1 MSSWLAGHEIL
12 VQTTVV
18 YAFVAL
24 SLQVVLRAG
33 VFSLASIAFFGLA
46 GYGAANLTLD
56 GMNAWLSLVVVV
68 LACALIAVALSYVVS
83 GLRTVYLAMVTV
95 ALTLII
101 SVVARNGGEVTGGSL
116 GLFGIPGQ
124 ISTMGMIA
132 LLAAT
137 IIVLRRLEVS
147 SIGRSFEALRQ
158 DEDLALSVGIDVAR
172 RRRFVFCVSAVLG
185 AVGGVLNVYV
195 FAIIS
200 PETASFSLT
209 TLGLSMAI
217 LGGIARWPGAVIGA
231 IIVAWMP
238 EILGGVTEY
247 EPVIYGVVV
256 VTLVVLAPSGIVGL
270 YDGLL
275 RRMRERRGSRARSDG
290 DGSVEGRPAL
300 AADVAPTAAEEELS

>member
-1 MSSWLAGHEIL
+1 MNSWFAGHEIL
-12 VQTTVV
+12 IQTTVV

-46 GYGAANLTLD
+46 GYGAANLTID
-56 GMNAWLSLVVVV
+56 GMNAWLALLVVVF
-68 LACALIAVALSYVVS
+68 ACALIAVVLSYVV
-83 GLRTVYLAMVTV
+83 GALRTVYLAMVTV

-101 SVVARNGGEVTGGSL
+101 SVVARNGGELTGGSL

-124 ISTMGMIA
+124 ISTAGMIA
-132 LLAAT
+132 LLAVT
-137 IIVLRRLEVS
+137 IIVLRRLELS

-158 DEDLALSVGIDVAR
+158 NEDLALSVGIDVAR

-185 AVGGVLNVYV
+185 AIGGVLNVYV
-195 FAIIS
+195 FAIIN

-231 IIVAWMP
+231 IIVAWLP
-238 EILGGVTEY
+238 ELLGGVTEY

-256 VTLVVLAPSGIVGL
+256 VILVVLAPSGIVGL
-270 YDGLL
+270 YDGLI
-275 RRMRERRGSRARSDG
+275 RRIRERRARARADAG
-290 DGSVEGRPAL
+290 DSPDEGSTPA
-300 AADVAPTAAEEELS
+300 AGVATQVAEEKLS